1 MQTDNTEFVMAITS
15 RWEAAWYATISCCQ
29 TDGAQNEPST
39 DRKRL
44 YAPGDGLSRAGI
56 DEPGQ
61 PAGGSAGIRADKQ
74 RDHHS
79 HDAE

>member
-1 MQTDNTEFVMAITS
+1 M
-15 RWEAAWYATISCCQ
+15 
-29 TDGAQNEPST
+29 GPKNEPGT

-44 YAPGDGLSRAGI
+44 CAPGDGVIRAGI

-61 PAGGSAGIRADKQ
+61 PAGSSAGIRADKQ

-79 HDAE
+79 HDAERCR